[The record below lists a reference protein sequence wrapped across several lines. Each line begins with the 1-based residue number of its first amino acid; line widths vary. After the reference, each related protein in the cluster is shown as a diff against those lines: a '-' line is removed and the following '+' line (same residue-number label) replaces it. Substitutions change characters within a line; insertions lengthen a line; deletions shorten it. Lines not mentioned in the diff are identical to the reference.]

1 MALAGYYVA
10 QDLIVEKLIE
20 TFPGMAVFA
29 EYTLADMVANSEITP
44 AIHVVMNGELH
55 EDNSYGSAHTVKQR
69 WLVVT
74 AIRNATDQRGLA
86 ARQQADPI
94 VLQLS
99 AALNNWE
106 PSEDHGTM
114 MSESPPLPVFSDGL
128 GYYPLA
134 YNCEVTIEGIA

>member
-1 MALAGYYVA
+1 MALTGYYVA
-10 QDLIVEKLIE
+10 QDLIVEKLVE

-29 EYTLADMVANSEITP
+29 EYSVADMVVNSEVTP
-44 AIHVVMNGELH
+44 SIHVVMNGELH
-55 EDNSYGSAHTVKQR
+55 EDNAYGSAHIVKQR
-69 WLVVT
+69 WLVIT

-94 VLQLS
+94 VLAIS

-106 PSEDHGTM
+106 PSEDHMPM

-128 GYYPLA
+128 GYFPLA
-134 YNCEVTIEGIA
+134 YFCEVAIPGAE